1 MPGEA
6 CIFAELTHSSS
17 YFSLIGSAL
26 GLALGEDHLVEV
38 RLEGV
43 GNVCHLAH
51 MGLRLGVLEHRL
63 EVLAT
68 APLRVV
74 GHPLPVEA
82 LVDVGRDEARLVPHH
97 RLGGLDQEIDELFL
111 PLRLHSEH
119 VDEGHQRRPRSD
131 HGHADFLAPP

>member
-1 MPGEA
+1 MPSEA
-6 CIFAELTHSSS
+6 FFFPTPTHSSS
-17 YFSLIGSAL
+17 QFSLIGSVL

-43 GNVCHLAH
+43 SNVRYLTH

-63 EVLAT
+63 EVLTT

-82 LVDVGRDEARLVPHH
+82 LVDVGRDEARLVLHH
-97 RLGGLDQEIDELFL
+97 RLGGLDQEIDE
-111 PLRLHSEH
+111 
-119 VDEGHQRRPRSD
+119 
-131 HGHADFLAPP
+131 